1 MATLFLIVFTDLV
14 GFGLIIPLLPFYGEH
29 FHASPAEVGV
39 LMATYSLAQFIAA
52 PLWGRLSDRVGR
64 RPVLAASL
72 LGATLSYVWLAFSE
86 SLWMLFAARALG
98 GFMAG
103 NIATAFAYVADVTT
117 PAHRA
122 KGMGIVG
129 AAFGLGF
136 TFGPAIGGVLAGHDP
151 AHADYRTPAL
161 VAAGLSAV
169 AMILTVALL
178 RESLPKSVRLAHPRA
193 SRWQL
198 LAKALRQPGLGRLIG
213 IAFLATFVFAG
224 METTFAMW
232 SRRQFGWG
240 PEQNGYLFAFV
251 GLISAAVQG
260 GLVGRLAKRFGEHRL
275 VVSGAAA
282 LAVGMLAIPFASSVP
297 LLAPA
302 MLVVALGFSLM
313 TPSLNSLVSLRV
325 QSTVLGG
332 TMGVSRSATTL
343 ARVLGPGWAGLLFEY
358 IGKDWPFF
366 AGALIMTG
374 VIVIAL
380 AMGADANVA
389 NVQPGAAD
397 FDLSRAR
404 CVAILLGI
412 VVEVS
417 GAAERRR
424 HPDLPVRDVLVDDVA
439 TALVEVDGQ

>member
-1 MATLFLIVFTDLV
+1 MATLFLIVFTDLA

-72 LGATLSYVWLAFSE
+72 LGATLSYVWLAFSDT
-86 SLWMLFAARALG
+86 LWMLFAARALG

-117 PAHRA
+117 PANRA

-136 TFGPAIGGVLAGHDP
+136 IFGPAIGGVLAGHDP
-151 AHADYRTPAL
+151 VHADYRTPAL
-161 VAAGLSAV
+161 VAAGLSAS
-169 AMILTVALL
+169 AMILTAALL
-178 RESLPKSVRLAHPRA
+178 RESLPKSVRLAHSRLPRS
-193 SRWQL
+193 SRWRL
-198 LAKALRQPGLGRLIG
+198 LADALRTPGVGRLIG

-260 GLVGRLAKRFGEHRL
+260 GLVGRLARRFGEQRL

-358 IGKDWPFF
+358 IGKDWPYFG
-366 AGALIMTG
+366 GALIMT
-374 VIVIAL
+374 VVIAIAL
-380 AMGADANVA
+380 TLGADVA
-389 NVQPGAAD
+389 NIEPGAAN
-397 FDLSRAR
+397 
-404 CVAILLGI
+404 
-412 VVEVS
+412 
-417 GAAERRR
+417 
-424 HPDLPVRDVLVDDVA
+424 VD
-439 TALVEVDGQ
+439 

>member
-29 FHASPAEVGV
+29 FHASPADVGI
-39 LMATYSLAQFIAA
+39 LMAIYSLAQFIAA
-52 PLWGRLSDRVGR
+52 PVWGRLSDRVGR

-72 LGATLSYVWLAFSE
+72 LGATLSYVWLAFSDT
-86 SLWMLFAARALG
+86 LWMLFAARALG

-117 PAHRA
+117 PANRA

-136 TFGPAIGGVLAGHDP
+136 IFGPAIGGVLAGHDP
-151 AHADYRTPAL
+151 VHADYRTPAL
-161 VAAGLSAV
+161 VAAGLSAS
-169 AMILTVALL
+169 AMILTAALL
-178 RESLPKSVRLAHPRA
+178 RESLPKSVRLAHSRLPRS
-193 SRWQL
+193 SRWRL
-198 LAKALRQPGLGRLIG
+198 LADALRTPGVGRLIG

-260 GLVGRLAKRFGEHRL
+260 GLVGRLARRFGEQRL

-358 IGKDWPFF
+358 IGKDWPYFG
-366 AGALIMTG
+366 GALIMT
-374 VIVIAL
+374 VVIAIAL
-380 AMGADANVA
+380 TLGADVA
-389 NVQPGAAD
+389 NIEPGAAN
-397 FDLSRAR
+397 
-404 CVAILLGI
+404 
-412 VVEVS
+412 
-417 GAAERRR
+417 
-424 HPDLPVRDVLVDDVA
+424 VD
-439 TALVEVDGQ
+439 

>member
-1 MATLFLIVFTDLV
+1 MTTLFLIVFTDLV

-29 FHASPAEVGV
+29 FHASPAEVGL

-52 PLWGRLSDRVGR
+52 PIWGRLSDRVGR

-72 LGATLSYVWLAFSE
+72 SGATLSYAWLAFADT
-86 SLWMLFAARALG
+86 LWMLFAARALG

-117 PAHRA
+117 PIKRA

-136 TFGPAIGGVLAGHDP
+136 IFGPAIGGVLAGHDP

-161 VAAGLSAV
+161 VATGLSGL

-178 RESLPKSVRLAHPRA
+178 PESLSKSARQAHSTLPRA
-193 SRWQL
+193 SRRQL
-198 LAKALRQPGLGRLIG
+198 FAEALRRPGVGRIIG

-232 SRRQFGWG
+232 SRRRFGWG

-260 GLVGRLAKRFGEHRL
+260 GLVGRLAQRFGEHRL
-275 VVSGAAA
+275 VVGGAAA
-282 LAVGMLAIPFASSVP
+282 LAVGMVAIPFASSVP
-297 LLAPA
+297 LLGPA
-302 MLVVALGFSLM
+302 MLIVALGFSLM
-313 TPSLNSLVSLRV
+313 TPSLNSLVSLKV
-325 QSTVLGG
+325 QSGALGG

-358 IGKDWPFF
+358 VGKDWPFF
-366 AGALIMTG
+366 GGALIMAG

-380 AMGADANVA
+380 ALGADANAA
-389 NVQPGAAD
+389 NVQAGAAD
-397 FDLSRAR
+397 FD
-404 CVAILLGI
+404 
-412 VVEVS
+412 
-417 GAAERRR
+417 
-424 HPDLPVRDVLVDDVA
+424 
-439 TALVEVDGQ
+439 

>member
-14 GFGLIIPLLPFYGEH
+14 GFGLLIPLFPFYGDH
-29 FHASPAEVGV
+29 FHARPADVGV

-86 SLWMLFAARALG
+86 TLWMLFAARALG

-136 TFGPAIGGVLAGHDP
+136 IFGPAIGGVLAGHDP

-161 VAAGLSAV
+161 VAAGLSAL

-178 RESLPKSVRLAHPRA
+178 RESLPKSVRLAHSRLPRS
-193 SRWQL
+193 SRWRV
-198 LAKALRQPGLGRLIG
+198 LAEALRTPGVGRLIG

-260 GLVGRLAKRFGEHRL
+260 GLVGRLARRFGEHRL
-275 VVSGAAA
+275 VVSGAAGLA
-282 LAVGMLAIPFASSVP
+282 LGMLAIPFASSVP

-325 QSTVLGG
+325 QSAVQGG

-358 IGKDWPFF
+358 VGKDWPYFV
-366 AGALIMTG
+366 GALIMT
-374 VIVIAL
+374 IVIAIAL
-380 AMGADANVA
+380 TLGADAA
-389 NVQPGAAD
+389 NIQPGAAN
-397 FDLSRAR
+397 
-404 CVAILLGI
+404 
-412 VVEVS
+412 
-417 GAAERRR
+417 
-424 HPDLPVRDVLVDDVA
+424 VD
-439 TALVEVDGQ
+439 

>member
-29 FHASPAEVGV
+29 FHASPADVGV
-39 LMATYSLAQFIAA
+39 LMAIYSLAQFIAA
-52 PLWGRLSDRVGR
+52 PFWGRLSDRVGR

-72 LGATLSYVWLAFSE
+72 LGATLSYVWLAFSD

-117 PAHRA
+117 PADRA

-136 TFGPAIGGVLAGHDP
+136 IFGPAIGGVLAGHDP
-151 AHADYRTPAL
+151 VHADYRTPAL
-161 VAAGLSAV
+161 VAAGLSAS
-169 AMILTVALL
+169 AMILTTALL
-178 RESLPKSVRLAHPRA
+178 RESLPKSVRLAHSRLPRS
-193 SRWQL
+193 SRWRL
-198 LAKALRQPGLGRLIG
+198 LADALRTPGVGRLIG

-260 GLVGRLAKRFGEHRL
+260 GLVGRLARRFGEQRL

-358 IGKDWPFF
+358 IGKDWPYFG
-366 AGALIMTG
+366 GALIMT
-374 VIVIAL
+374 VVIAIAL
-380 AMGADANVA
+380 TLGADVA
-389 NVQPGAAD
+389 NIEPGAAN
-397 FDLSRAR
+397 
-404 CVAILLGI
+404 
-412 VVEVS
+412 
-417 GAAERRR
+417 
-424 HPDLPVRDVLVDDVA
+424 VD
-439 TALVEVDGQ
+439 